1 MAAAVALVALARAF
15 STGPRARF
23 LPSSFAMR
31 FSCVFVAGAHEAIV
45 LSKSLD
51 QSTRCCTRQ
60 ASTRRGLSL
69 SNEPLTM

>member
-1 MAAAVALVALARAF
+1 
-15 STGPRARF
+15 
-23 LPSSFAMR
+23 MR

-45 LSKSLD
+45 LSKSSD

-69 SNEPLTM
+69 SNEPLTMQLSSAAS